1 MYKSPSALSEDSRM
15 KIAEALNARLA
26 DGIDLYTQVKVAHW
40 NIRGPHFA
48 SLHELFDEIAKSVA
62 SHNDNIA
69 ERAVVLAGRAYG
81 TARHVA
87 NASRIPEYPQET
99 TRDLEHV
106 RLVAERVEKYLEGLR
121 ETRGLAEKNGDTDTV
136 DLLTEVVTA
145 FEKYGWFLRAT
156 LAQ

>member
-1 MYKSPSALSEDSRM
+1 
-15 KIAEALNARLA
+15 
-26 DGIDLYTQVKVAHW
+26 
-40 NIRGPHFA
+40 
-48 SLHELFDEIAKSVA
+48 
-62 SHNDNIA
+62 
-69 ERAVVLAGRAYG
+69 VVLAGRAYG

-87 NASRIPEYPQET
+87 KASRIPEYPQET

-145 FEKYGWFLRAT
+145 FEKHGWFLRAT